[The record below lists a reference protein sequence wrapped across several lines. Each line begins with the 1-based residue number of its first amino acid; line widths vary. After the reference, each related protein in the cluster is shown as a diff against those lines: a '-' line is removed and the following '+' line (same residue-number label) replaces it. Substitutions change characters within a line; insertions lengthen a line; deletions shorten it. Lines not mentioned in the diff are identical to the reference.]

1 MKKYV
6 DVCMT
11 YKILLQDS
19 GLIPKPNEN
28 WKTFFPA
35 KKDIAHVVNEKT
47 DYGFNGIE
55 WIRLNKERNES
66 VDDYVFDG
74 EKWEKKPL

>member
-19 GLIPKPNEN
+19 GLITKPNEN
-28 WKTFFPA
+28 WKTFSPV
-35 KKDIAHVVNEKT
+35 KKDIAHVVIEKT

-55 WIRLNKERNES
+55 WIRLNKERSES